1 LTFKVCVFAP
11 KRRLKRVW
19 LDVMLVQSSALQGTS
34 GKKLLLVR
42 KCRCLKTD
50 KIFECLTL
58 KIRRCHNH
66 RSSLAIAR
74 HPTQSGKGTGHSAF
88 FTLHKMNNLLEN
100 QLNICFQ
107 QQLTYKQIQTKVKM
121 PIKVIKKY
129 KTKFL
134 LDTFH
139 SKSNEKQYDFIK
151 DMIETS
157 NSDVILL
164 LNSLETSETT
174 QLVQSMLQ
182 HLKPSFLLTF
192 RQKVTLN
199 PIEINNLNDSTEVA
213 ILLNLTHKTQFDNL
227 GIHTNGLQ
235 YLNCHSPTIKYT
247 VWSLNSTNLIKFI
260 HQERDVAMMT
270 HDATMKL
277 IKSSCRQISIQVA
290 SHWLKRT
297 IDPNRNYVGL
307 YLLSL
312 APFNTLSTI
321 DSSLISD
328 LLYITCRSLLVVNR
342 KMAKDLLIQLPTSPI
357 NQPKE
362 WIQFASY
369 LLHHK
374 RSLERSRGA
383 SLYSL
388 LFHFYPHLIPIVM
401 ENVSNLSAC
410 PALHGYLLALSES
423 NLFIPSDLSLKIMEN
438 AMEFFA
444 NPHENTLVSIHW
456 RSLLICATMLRSTS
470 VENVKR
476 VVSLL
481 EMGLVKVRHMGVLW
495 ALQECLEHFI
505 PLYLSESTSET
516 TNGETNSNETT
527 NVETKKTMI
536 DRFLTYVDSSDI
548 ERLDDRHAGIS
559 LCFLSLVK
567 STPECIPLLLPKL
580 MEKTESDN
588 VCAWSVLMYLYKD
601 RCITMP
607 EYDFGHMWTSMTR
620 CFAARTFWARIWIPR
635 IFGDKV
641 LSGVEFD
648 EKCPGAWQV
657 VLDSLNGELGFY
669 ALATLSRIKR
679 DVRPFLLP
687 FLKNTRIALIQDL
700 ASTLYASYCTIA
712 DVQVL
717 VEWIV
722 QEHDSMTT
730 LSLLKTL
737 EKIDSVDTFDS
748 SNVDG
753 ILQRTFST
761 SFLAGYALKVQR
773 RYSSSPNIPV
783 LNAKSVD
790 IGVDLWGYEVGRRLS
805 VQDAFEKGGVWCIGA
820 LHCATLQDV
829 EFVNEHMRGLTG
841 DVMHAALEF
850 LHRVGASCDQD
861 LLKLCVKG
869 ETQLPAVKLLNDVDF
884 FVENWDDFEV
894 ETKIYLMKSFK
905 PCKSEKSVILG
916 TLGLCSDED
925 IVRNSS
931 TRYFSNLFGFK
942 YDVDVPTCFSLC
954 SEYQEEV
961 KLVVGGILEQR
972 VCEDDDVGIGSYD
985 LNPFY
990 EALGG
995 EAFAI
1000 PMNAEQEAVWK
1011 HCPLSKV
1018 DAL

>member
-1 LTFKVCVFAP
+1 MN
-11 KRRLKRVW
+11 
-19 LDVMLVQSSALQGTS
+19 DLV
-34 GKKLLLVR
+34 
-42 KCRCLKTD
+42 
-50 KIFECLTL
+50 
-58 KIRRCHNH
+58 
-66 RSSLAIAR
+66 
-74 HPTQSGKGTGHSAF
+74 
-88 FTLHKMNNLLEN
+88 EN

-107 QQLTYKQIQTKVKM
+107 QQLTYKQIQTKIKM
-121 PIKVIKKY
+121 PPKVIKKY

-134 LDTFH
+134 LDNFH
-139 SKSNEKQYDFIK
+139 SKSTVQQYVYIK
-151 DMIETS
+151 SMIETS

-164 LNSLETSETT
+164 LNSLEASRTT
-174 QLVQSMLQ
+174 QLVQDMLQ
-182 HLKPSFLLTF
+182 YLKPSFLLTF
-192 RQKVTLN
+192 RQKVRLN
-199 PIEINNLNDSTEVA
+199 PIEITNLNDSTEVA
-213 ILLNLTHKTQFDNL
+213 ILLNLAHKVPPLDIIIQDPL
-227 GIHTNGLQ
+227 IQSHTNGKQ

-270 HDATMKL
+270 HDATIKL
-277 IKSSCRQISIQVA
+277 IKSSCLQISLQVA

-297 IDPNRNYVGL
+297 TDPNRNYVGL

-312 APFNTLSTI
+312 APLNTQNTI
-321 DSSLISD
+321 EPSIISD

-342 KMAKDLLIQLPTSPI
+342 KMAKDLLIQSPTSPI

-362 WIQFASY
+362 WIQFASH

-383 SLYSL
+383 SLYAL

-401 ENVSNLSAC
+401 EKVSNLSAC

-423 NLFIPSDLSLKIMEN
+423 NLFVPSDLSLKIMEN
-438 AMEFFA
+438 AMDFFA
-444 NPHENTLVSIHW
+444 NPHDNTLVSIHW
-456 RSLLICATMLRSTS
+456 RSLLICATMLRSTN
-470 VENVKR
+470 VENVQR

-495 ALQECLEHFI
+495 ALQECFEHFI
-505 PLYLSESTSET
+505 PLHLSQSTSET
-516 TNGETNSNETT
+516 TNGEKNSAETA
-527 NVETKKTMI
+527 KTMI

-580 MEKTESDN
+580 MEKTASDN

-635 IFGDKV
+635 IFGEKV

-669 ALATLSRIKR
+669 ALATLSRIRR

-687 FLKNTRIALIQDL
+687 LLKNTRIALIQDL
-700 ASTLYASYCTIA
+700 ASTLYASYCTAA
-712 DVQVL
+712 DVHAL

-737 EKIDSVDTFDS
+737 EKIDSVDKLDS

-790 IGVDLWGYEVGRRLS
+790 VGVDLWGYEVGRRLC
-805 VQDAFEKGGVWCIGA
+805 VEDAFEKGGVWYIGA

-869 ETQLPAVKLLNDVDF
+869 ETQLPAVKLLQDVDF

-905 PCKSEKSVILG
+905 PSKSEKSVILG

-954 SEYQEEV
+954 LEYQEEV
-961 KLVVGGILEQR
+961 KLVVGRILER
-972 VCEDDDVGIGSYD
+972 KVCEDDDVGIGSYD

-990 EALGG
+990 ETLGG

-1011 HCPLSKV
+1011 HCPLSKG